1 MDLDGED
8 DYFRTMDVDTIVGAL
23 AQTIKPKNSPPQ
35 LPSPTSISP
44 ARPPSLSTQ
53 YSGTNYSSD
62 YPFSIIC
69 RSF

>member
-8 DYFRTMDVDTIVGAL
+8 DYFRTMDVNTIVGDL
-23 AQTIKPKNSPPQ
+23 AQTIRLESRPPQ
-35 LPSPTSISP
+35 RPSPTRISP

-53 YSGTNYSSD
+53 YSGTNFSSD
-62 YPFSIIC
+62 YPFSIIY